1 MRKMPRTTVAG
12 VHDGLFVVF
21 NQVNRKIARRL
32 FMSDVNQKME
42 LARKIAVRKVAFVR
56 HAVTYL
62 VVMVG
67 LVIVNNL
74 TFSGYQWWLWV
85 AFGWGIGVVS
95 HFLSA
100 FLYQS
105 GNMVD
110 RIAKRELEKMNE
122 SDKT

>member
-1 MRKMPRTTVAG
+1 
-12 VHDGLFVVF
+12 
-21 NQVNRKIARRL
+21 
-32 FMSDVNQKME
+32 MSEVNQKME

-67 LVIVNNL
+67 LVIINNL
-74 TFSGYQWWLWV
+74 TWSGYQWWLWV

-105 GNMVD
+105 GSLVD
-110 RIAKRELEKMNE
+110 RIAKRELEKMDE

>member
-1 MRKMPRTTVAG
+1 MSE
-12 VHDGLFVVF
+12 
-21 NQVNRKIARRL
+21 VNE
-32 FMSDVNQKME
+32 KME
-42 LARKIAVRKVAFVR
+42 RARKIAVRKVAFVR

-67 LVIVNNL
+67 LVIINNL
-74 TFSGYQWWLWV
+74 TWSGYQWWLWV

-105 GNMVD
+105 GSMVD
-110 RIAKRELEKMNE
+110 RIAKRELEKMDE

>member
-1 MRKMPRTTVAG
+1 
-12 VHDGLFVVF
+12 
-21 NQVNRKIARRL
+21 
-32 FMSDVNQKME
+32 MSDVNQKME
-42 LARKIAVRKVAFVR
+42 IARKIAVRKVAFVR

-74 TFSGYQWWLWV
+74 TYGGYQWWLWV